1 MTKVCCMMWLIGG
14 SCLWLSQGVL
24 QPACRTVPTGLWT
37 HLKGVSRGGL
47 MSRRRTMLPQSDVQ
61 SQQCR
66 HGFSW
71 TTAIVLFLGVI
82 FGRPAVA
89 AEPTPAEALEAHGL
103 VRAWVRA
110 WSVPA
115 PGEPGNVGPAVHGAA
130 VAIRLDGRVLA
141 RSAWFSVDAP
151 STEAVWLAAG
161 EAIREARDA
170 LPVANDAL
178 ADEQYA
184 ALGERATVSLELFG
198 PSVPVPDA
206 ELEMPLAGCSPGAEA
221 LVVSNPAGTVVT
233 GVDAVLTRGAD
244 PRTEFGALAARL
256 SGQGETA
263 LKPLPELASAGFRFA
278 RAPVVHVAM
287 PFEGAAPVFLDRGSR
302 VVGDEAVRTAGLSQ
316 MADRMAAHL
325 RSRLWPGV
333 ERYGISGD
341 LNSVSGASEPLMA
354 GAFEQGLAAV
364 ALLRHASLGGPDAA
378 ASRAAA
384 LDILRDL
391 SAVEAGEQTA
401 WESPVIAAAVVGALS
416 MLDSSERSAD
426 TELEGLRARCVAAVR
441 DGFDPAGQFNPEVPP
456 AARGL
461 VAWGLVRS
469 LGLGDSVKRETAEAA
484 VRAVFRE
491 TPPSQLASQTP
502 FLVWAELELHPEGP
516 VPSIAVLE
524 EMRSLVWDHQ
534 LRRSD
539 LRPMDRD
546 LAGGVVFTRG
556 RAVLPTWQ
564 TMRPLAA
571 LARMMGDERLTPGG
585 PAAGRVPGEL
595 VRVSE
600 GLRFVRQLAMTDDG
614 LFLARRADQ
623 AAWGV
628 RGAPWDPTLR
638 VEASAMALLSVSEAL
653 DSMARIA
660 ARSDSSDAVPQAKP

>member
-37 HLKGVSRGGL
+37 PPKGVSRGGL
-47 MSRRRTMLPQSDVQ
+47 MSRRRTMLPQSDAT

-71 TTAIVLFLGVI
+71 AAAAALFLGVI
-82 FGRPAVA
+82 LGRPVLG
-89 AEPTPAEALEAHGL
+89 AEPTPAEALDAHGQ

-115 PGEPGNVGPAVHGAA
+115 LGEAGSLGPAVHGAA

-151 STEAVWLAAG
+151 STEAVWRAAG

-184 ALGERATVSLELFG
+184 DLGERATVSLELYG

-221 LVVSNPAGTVVT
+221 LVVSSPAGTVVT
-233 GVDAVLTRGAD
+233 SVDSILTRGAD
-244 PRTEFGALAARL
+244 PRTDFGAQAARL

-263 LKPLPELASAGFRFA
+263 LTPLPDLAAAGFRFA

-302 VVGDEAVRTAGLSQ
+302 VVGDEASRTAGLAQ
-316 MADRMAAHL
+316 MADRVAAHL
-325 RSRLWPGV
+325 RSRVWPGV

-341 LNSVSGASEPLMA
+341 LNAVSGASEPLMA
-354 GAFEQGLAAV
+354 GAFEQGLAAL
-364 ALLRHASLGGPDAA
+364 ALLRHASLGGAEAGD
-378 ASRAAA
+378 SRATA

-391 SAVEAGEQTA
+391 SAVEAGEDTA
-401 WESPVIAAAVVGALS
+401 WESPVTAAAAVGALS
-416 MLDSSERSAD
+416 MLDASERSAD
-426 TELEGLRARCVAAVR
+426 PELEALRARCVAAVR
-441 DGFDPAGQFNPEVPP
+441 DGFDPAGGFAASVPT

-461 VAWGLVRS
+461 VAWGLVRA
-469 LGLGDSVKRETAEAA
+469 LELDDSVKRETAEAA
-484 VRAVFRE
+484 VRSVFRE

-502 FLVWAELELHPEGP
+502 FVVWAELELHPDGA

-653 DSMARIA
+653 DSMGRIA
-660 ARSDSSDAVPQAKP
+660 ARSGSPGVGQQAKP